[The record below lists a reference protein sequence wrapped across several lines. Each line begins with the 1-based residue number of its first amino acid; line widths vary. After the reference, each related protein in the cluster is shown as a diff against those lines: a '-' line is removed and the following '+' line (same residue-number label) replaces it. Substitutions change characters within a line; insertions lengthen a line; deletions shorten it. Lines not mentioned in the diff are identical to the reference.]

1 MYIFSLHS
9 YFVICW
15 FCIVSFNMTYF
26 YFYLTLFATTLF
38 HLFSRPIKSPLT
50 YTHFFSLFHMP
61 VMTMPHIECVGGGST
76 GGPVS
81 CVSHP
86 PWRPPWPPPTAGVAV
101 DPAARGPPTA
111 WTSVPGG
118 SLAAL
123 HPRPFMVLP
132 VSTLPLVTVIPR
144 IFANLCLRQPCSRPL
159 NTFGKYNHFT
169 CILVSK

>member
-1 MYIFSLHS
+1 MIHLLLLLL
-9 YFVICW
+9 
-15 FCIVSFNMTYF
+15 N
-26 YFYLTLFATTLF
+26 LTLFATTLF

-86 PWRPPWPPPTAGVAV
+86 PWRPPWPPPAAGVAV
-101 DPAARGPPTA
+101 DPATRGLPTA